1 VSHVSRAS
9 HTSRVT
15 GFAFRT
21 AGAIVFGRGA
31 RDRVAEAAHRFGRR
45 VLLVTGARSLA
56 AGGELE
62 RMSDRFSSAGLAVA
76 TWTVAGEPDVDVVDR
91 GAATAAASGAQVVV
105 AVGGGSVL
113 DAAKAIAAVAT
124 SGGSAIDYLEDLP
137 GAGGRA
143 LEAPPLPVVAVP
155 TTAGTGSEVTRNAVV
170 RVPQAA
176 LKRSMRDDRML
187 PAFAIVDPDLSATA
201 PPGVAVAAALDALT
215 HLVESYASLGA
226 QPTTDLF
233 ALEGARRAASA
244 LRELAARIEEDPAG
258 GQAAPGARDAALW
271 NVWDELALASLWG
284 GMALANAGLG
294 AVHGLAAPL
303 GGRCAIPHGAACAAL
318 LAPTVRA
325 NVVALRARSP
335 EAPALAR
342 YGVLARAISASDDPL
357 RLADDL
363 DVLRRRLGARPLDA
377 FGARPDDVSAV
388 VAGARGGSMKN
399 NPIALTDVEL
409 ASILGAAMADA

>member
-1 VSHVSRAS
+1 
-9 HTSRVT
+9 VT

-21 AGAIVFGRGA
+21 AGAITFGRGA
-31 RDRVAEAAHRFGRR
+31 RDRVAEAATRFGRR

-62 RMSDRFSSAGLAVA
+62 RMRERFASAGLAVA
-76 TWTVAGEPDVDVVDR
+76 TWAVDGEPDVDGVDR

-105 AVGGGSVL
+105 AVGGGSAL

-124 SGGSAIDYLEDLP
+124 SGGSAVDYLEDLP
-137 GAGGRA
+137 GAGGRGLRA
-143 LEAPPLPVVAVP
+143 APLPVVAVP

-170 RVPQAA
+170 RVPEAA

-187 PAFAIVDPDLSATA
+187 PALAIVDPDLAATA
-201 PPGVAVAAALDALT
+201 PPEVAVAAALDALT

-226 QPTTDLF
+226 HPTTDLF

-244 LRELAARIEEDPAG
+244 LRELAAWIGESPG
-258 GQAAPGARDAALW
+258 GWAAPEARSAAL
-271 NVWDELALASLWG
+271 WDELALASLWG

-294 AVHGLAAPL
+294 AAHGLAAPL

-335 EAPALAR
+335 GAPALAR
-342 YGVLARAISASDDPL
+342 YGVLARAIAASDDPL
-357 RLADDL
+357 DLADHL
-363 DVLRRRLGARPLDA
+363 EALRRKLGARSLDA

-399 NPIALTDVEL
+399 NPIVLTDIEL
-409 ASILGAAMADA
+409 ASILGAAMADGCS